1 MSDNLQDRG
10 SPDRKLIALGEAH
23 EVRYWT
29 EKFGVSEDELRRA
42 VEQVGNSVAEVEKRL
57 RPN

>member
-1 MSDNLQDRG
+1 MSQPNPAANQG
-10 SPDRKLIALGEAH
+10 PTININEPS

-29 EKFGVSEDELRRA
+29 ERFGVSEDELRRA
-42 VEQVGNSVAEVEKRL
+42 VEQVGNSVDEVEKRL

>member
-10 SPDRKLIALGEAH
+10 SPDRKLISLGEAH

-42 VEQVGNSVAEVEKRL
+42 VQQVGNSAEDIGKRL

>member
-1 MSDNLQDRG
+1 MSDKLQDRG
-10 SPDRKLIALGEAH
+10 SPDRKRIALGEER

-29 EKFGVSEDELRRA
+29 ERFGVSEDELHRA
-42 VEQVGNSVAEVEKRL
+42 VEQVGNSVDEVEKRL

>member
-10 SPDRKLIALGEAH
+10 SPDRKLVALGEEH

-29 EKFGVSEDELRRA
+29 ERFGVSEQELRRA
-42 VEQVGNSVAEVEKRL
+42 VDEVGNSAAEVEKRL

>member
-10 SPDRKLIALGEAH
+10 SPDRKLIALEEAH

-29 EKFGVSEDELRRA
+29 ERFGVSEEELRRA
-42 VEQVGNSVAEVEKRL
+42 VERVGHSAEAVEESL
-57 RPN
+57 RGR

>member
-10 SPDRKLIALGEAH
+10 SPDRKLIAMGEEH

-29 EKFGVSEDELRRA
+29 EKFNVSEDELRRA
-42 VEQVGNSVAEVEKRL
+42 VERVGNSAQAVEEAL
-57 RPN
+57 RRN

>member
-10 SPDRKLIALGEAH
+10 SPDRKLVAMGEEH

-29 EKFGVSEDELRRA
+29 ERFGVSEEQLRRA
-42 VEQVGNSVAEVEKRL
+42 VEQVGNSAAEVEKQL
-57 RPN
+57 RAN

>member
-1 MSDNLQDRG
+1 MTDNLQDRG
-10 SPDRKLIALGEAH
+10 SPDRKLIALGEEH

-29 EKFGVSEDELRRA
+29 QRFNVSEDELRRA
-42 VEQVGNSVAEVEKRL
+42 VEQVGNSAAEVEKRL

>member
-42 VEQVGNSVAEVEKRL
+42 VEQVGNSAAEVEKRL

>member
-10 SPDRKLIALGEAH
+10 SPDRKLTALGEEH

-29 EKFGVSEDELRRA
+29 GKFGVSEEQLRRA
-42 VEQVGNSVAEVEKRL
+42 VEQVGNSAAEVEKQL
-57 RPN
+57 RAN

>member
-10 SPDRKLIALGEAH
+10 SPDRGLIALGEEH

-29 EKFGVSEDELRRA
+29 QRFGVSEDELRRA
-42 VEQVGNSVAEVEKRL
+42 VEQVGHSVDEVEKRL